1 MDNEIISIDG
11 IIIGPKNS
19 LPAPP
24 PPPPPP
30 GSTNKYP
37 EDLQIEESRIRQHQI
52 RQHPVPTAPPT
63 KANAVVYS
71 FKNDFGLKEQV
82 GVIYEENPAT
92 SQVTKVFDIKHNHH
106 GAPHHANDRFDNFRE
121 NGGGGPGSGLSSGQP
136 KGQVASNF
144 IPLEKKPEVKSQA
157 QSFPLGN
164 PFGSPLLKA
173 RPEFFP
179 PLHYPPLFKTKP
191 AKLEGSFGPPLPPK
205 PEPDV
210 IHFPDEEL
218 PGVVREQP
226 RYPQRPHHNHNTVSS
241 SQTLFLCSR

>member
-1 MDNEIISIDG
+1 MLF
-11 IIIGPKNS
+11 P
-19 LPAPP
+19 
-24 PPPPPP
+24 
-30 GSTNKYP
+30 
-37 EDLQIEESRIRQHQI
+37 
-52 RQHPVPTAPPT
+52 
-63 KANAVVYS
+63 YS
-71 FKNDFGLKEQV
+71 Q
-82 GVIYEENPAT
+82 
-92 SQVTKVFDIKHNHH
+92 QH
-106 GAPHHANDRFDNFRE
+106 GAAIDRFDNFRE
-121 NGGGGPGSGLSSGQP
+121 NGGGAGLSSSGQP

-144 IPLEKKPEVKSQA
+144 IPLEKKPRAEVKSQA

-226 RYPQRPHHNHNTVSS
+226 RYPQRPHHHNTVST
-241 SQTLFLCSR
+241 QNIFEHR